1 MTPLAPQSGRIKKG
15 NTMKKIIE
23 LLKQDSTWKGIIS
36 LATALGLAVKPEQA
50 AAITALGLSL
60 VGLIQVFIT
69 EDAK

>member
-1 MTPLAPQSGRIKKG
+1 
-15 NTMKKIIE
+15 MKKIIE